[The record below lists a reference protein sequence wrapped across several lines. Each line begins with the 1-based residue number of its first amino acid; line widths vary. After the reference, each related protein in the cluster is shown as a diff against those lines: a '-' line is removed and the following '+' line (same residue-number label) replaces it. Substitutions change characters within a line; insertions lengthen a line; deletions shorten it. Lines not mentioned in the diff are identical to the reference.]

1 MGERKKHKAHILKYV
16 PCVLKYVR
24 HVFRLPETGL
34 QTAPGEADK
43 KGAVRRRLP
52 GVFCVCP

>member
-1 MGERKKHKAHILKYV
+1 MGAKK
-16 PCVLKYVR
+16 KYVR
-24 HVFRLPETGL
+24 HIFRPLKTRL
-34 QTAPGEADK
+34 KTAPGEADK